1 MKRRETL
8 KSLLVGG
15 IAGTAALGAGA
26 LSCKSDP
33 IEEITESVAVSSELY
48 GRTPAEIEHDNKIN
62 SQVCYNAYQLTTIAV
77 LCDIIL
83 PPTPT
88 AGGANDAKVPEF
100 IEFISKDLSS
110 YHELPIKGGLMW
122 LDGESNARFNK
133 EFVSCNAKEQI
144 AIIDDIAYPDPK
156 NEKPEMSQGRAFF
169 NKMRD
174 LTLTG
179 YYTTKMGIDDLG
191 YVGNRPNMWDGVP
204 QDVLDKHGLAYDK
217 EWMPKFVDHEK
228 SHEIAE
234 WDKEGNLIG

>member
-15 IAGTAALGAGA
+15 IAGTAVVGVGA
-26 LSCKSDP
+26 LSCKTDNHVDKKETEEVGSD
-33 IEEITESVAVSSELY
+33 VY
-48 GRTPAEIEHDNKIN
+48 GRTPSEIEHDKKIN
-62 SQVCYNAYQLTTIAV
+62 AQVCYNEHQLTTIAV

-83 PPTPT
+83 PPSST

-100 IEFISKDLSS
+100 IEFISKDLAS

-133 EFVSCNAKEQI
+133 EFVLCDNKEQI
-144 AIIDDIAYPDPK
+144 AIIDDIAYPDPENQK
-156 NEKPEMSQGRAFF
+156 LEMAQGRAFF

-217 EWMPKFVDHEK
+217 DWLPKFVDHEK
-228 SHEIAE
+228 SNDIAE
-234 WDKEGNLIG
+234 WDDNGNLLT

>member
-15 IAGTAALGAGA
+15 IAGTAAVGMGA
-26 LSCKSDP
+26 LSCKADQQV
-33 IEEITESVAVSSELY
+33 ESVETPEVSSEVY
-48 GRTPAEIEHDNKIN
+48 GRTPAEIKHDEKIN
-62 SQVCYNAYQLTTIAV
+62 SQICYNEHQLTTIAV

-88 AGGANDAKVPEF
+88 AGGANEAKVPEF
-100 IEFISKDLSS
+100 IEFISKDLST

-122 LDGESNARFNK
+122 LDGESNTRFNK
-133 EFVSCNAKEQI
+133 EFVKCNSKEQI

-156 NEKPEMSQGRAFF
+156 NENPQMDQGRAFF

-217 EWMPKFVDHEK
+217 DWMPKFIDREK
-228 SHEIAE
+228 SQDIAE
-234 WDKEGNLIG
+234 WDENGNLLT